1 LRLGYF
7 DLDPNRVLDIILDAY
22 ECFPDNLYY
31 HEIISGFKAA
41 AIPHLLGL
49 KFQSYQKI
57 TDCTTSCP
65 PTDIFKTLEERGMT
79 PLALFRITAN
89 LIKAKIVKIE
99 DIWTHLS
106 PGDDK
111 TEAAFSE
118 KYQTASKL
126 FKRNY
131 EKRLNASDEEK
142 KKEKEAELQNI
153 ATIESQLICKV
164 LHEMGKMKILFR
176 QSKVVVDG
184 GFGEK

>member
-1 LRLGYF
+1 
-7 DLDPNRVLDIILDAY
+7 
-22 ECFPDNLYY
+22 
-31 HEIISGFKAA
+31 
-41 AIPHLLGL
+41 
-49 KFQSYQKI
+49 
-57 TDCTTSCP
+57 
-65 PTDIFKTLEERGMT
+65 MT